1 VEIIERAGALPA
13 GVMITLDRQEQMID
27 ENRSA
32 TAAISERFGMP
43 VYSIADLTTLITYL
57 EESGDYTE
65 DVAAVRAYRERY
77 GAVN

>member
-1 VEIIERAGALPA
+1 MPA

-43 VYSIADLTTLITYL
+43 VYSIADLATLITYL
-57 EESGDYTE
+57 EESGDYTDE
-65 DVAAVRAYRERY
+65 VAAIQAYRERY